1 MQGIIIQGP
10 TEYYKEI
17 GDFYSQF
24 NNIVW
29 STWEDE
35 PKEHLD
41 YISNKGITLI
51 LNKKPNYNGYLN
63 INYQCKSTLS
73 GIDYFKKQGFTEV
86 IKVRSDV
93 IFTNINL
100 VLPNL
105 SGREIAFLNLNNP
118 VYKPH
123 LAYYL
128 DYYHIGLDFTSDHI
142 VFGKIDNMFNAFNY
156 YISYNNP
163 VPPESVILR
172 NYLVTK
178 GNTNFEYNNLMNQ
191 GVYLFARDC
200 EENNCQIIWL
210 KTNLNLL
217 ALTFNP
223 HENYIF

>member
-10 TEYYKEI
+10 TKYYKEM

-41 YISNKGITLI
+41 YISNKGIPLI

-63 INYQCKSTLS
+63 INLQLISTLK
-73 GIDYFKKQGFTEV
+73 GIEYFNEKNFTEV
-86 IKVRSDV
+86 IKVRSD
-93 IFTNINL
+93 ITFTNINL
-100 VLPNL
+100 VLLTL
-105 SGREIAFLNLNNP
+105 SGKEISFLNLNNP
-118 VYKPH
+118 IFKPY
-123 LAYYL
+123 LSYYL
-128 DYYHIGLDFTSDHI
+128 DYYHIGFDFTSDLI

-156 YISYNNP
+156 YIPYNNP
-163 VPPESVILR
+163 VPPESIILR

-178 GNTNFEYNNLMNQ
+178 KNTSFEYSNLINQ

-200 EENNCQIIWL
+200 KENNCQIIWL
-210 KTNLNLL
+210 KHNVDLL
-217 ALTFNP
+217 ASTFNP
-223 HENYIF
+223 HENFIF